1 MVTGIAALI
10 MEYYPSLTPE
20 QVKLCIEKS
29 VSEPLTKSKR
39 PDSEQ
44 MVNFSDISAS
54 GGIVNAYGAVK
65 MAYMMTNESKTKEP
79 MPKSSF
85 SNKKD

>member
-10 MEYYPSLTPE
+10 MEYFPTLTPE
-20 QVKLCIEKS
+20 QVKLCLTKTA
-29 VSEPLTKSKR
+29 SEPLTKSKR
-39 PDSEQ
+39 PDSDE

-54 GGIVNAYGAVK
+54 GGIVNALGAVK
-65 MAYMMTNESKTKEP
+65 MAYMMTSDPKSKEV